1 MGKRYL
7 IDTNAIQ
14 DYLQEAY
21 PKKGL
26 IKMDK
31 VLAIEANISII
42 SKIEI
47 LSYKPED
54 DNFAERLKSFVDA
67 SNLFYLDE
75 DVVENAIKLR
85 KEYRMKIGDAIIAA
99 TAQLYDFTVV
109 TNNERDFNRVKGL
122 RILNPFK
129 I

>member
-14 DYLQEAY
+14 DYLQESY
-21 PKKGL
+21 PEKGL

-31 VLAIEANISII
+31 ILSLEANISVI

-47 LSYKPED
+47 LSYSPDSED
-54 DNFAERLKSFVDA
+54 FANKLQAFVDGC
-67 SNLFYLDE
+67 NLYYLDE
-75 DVVENAIKLR
+75 DVIENTIQLR
-85 KEYRMKIGDAIIAA
+85 KKYRMKIGDAIIAA

-109 TNNERDFNRVKGL
+109 TNNERDFNRVLKL

>member
-7 IDTNAIQ
+7 TDTNAIQ

-21 PKKGL
+21 PEKGL
-26 IKMDK
+26 IKMDR

-54 DNFAERLKSFVDA
+54 DNFAKRLQSFVDA

-75 DVVENAIKLR
+75 DVVENTIKLR

-99 TAQLYDFTVV
+99 TAQLYDFTVI
-109 TNNERDFNRVKGL
+109 TLIMKG
-122 RILNPFK
+122 ILTV
-129 I
+129 